1 MFMEQQALIEVTSF
15 GKRENASN
23 VVVYITWTV
32 VVLRILL
39 GLLHEQLFCFVGRV
53 VELATS

>member
-1 MFMEQQALIEVTSF
+1 MEQQALIEVTSF